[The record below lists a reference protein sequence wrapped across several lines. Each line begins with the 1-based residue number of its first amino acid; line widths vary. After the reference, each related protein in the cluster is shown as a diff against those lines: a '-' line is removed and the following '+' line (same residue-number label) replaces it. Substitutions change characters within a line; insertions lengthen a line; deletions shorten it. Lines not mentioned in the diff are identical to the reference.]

1 MVERPVTTERE
12 LRELYGQPGE
22 RAVAKERPGL
32 NEDCRAFIAHAPF
45 LVMGTAGADGRCDV
59 SPKGDGPGFV
69 HVIDDHH
76 LAIPDRLGNNRLDG
90 MRNIVENSHVGLIF
104 FIPGREDTLRVNGR
118 ATIARDEALLEQMA
132 VAGKRPVTAIV
143 VEVEQ
148 AFMHCARAFKRAGLW
163 EPGAVARHRR
173 GPLDAAH
180 DLGPPAREAGRPDR
194 GAVRAR
200 LPGEAE
206 DALLVRWGASNGPP
220 KPPGR
225 LGAPRRSR
233 GAPRQSNLRATGG
246 PSRGRRNLR

>member
-12 LRELYGQPGE
+12 LRELYGNPGE

-90 MRNIVENSHVGLIF
+90 MRNI
-104 FIPGREDTLRVNGR
+104 
-118 ATIARDEALLEQMA
+118 LEQMA

-163 EPGAVARHRR
+163 EPARWPDTTEVRSMQR
-173 GPLDAAH
+173 MIW
-180 DLGPPAREAGRPDR
+180 DLLPAKPAGQTVEQYERDSQEK
-194 GAVRAR
+194 
-200 LPGEAE
+200 LKT
-206 DALLVRWGASNGPP
+206 LY
-220 KPPGR
+220 
-225 LGAPRRSR
+225 
-233 GAPRQSNLRATGG
+233 
-246 PSRGRRNLR
+246 